1 MQTDFY
7 QKQEE
12 RHYKARV
19 LKATDADIERFEK
32 VAQQFGPCTSLQN
45 SAVYDAIW
53 FVGLNSLAQGR
64 PLIPLN
70 AERWAGEVWL
80 ALCNV
85 GAIRSWEVGPIF
97 ELKQVAE
104 RLWSS

>member
-1 MQTDFY
+1 MMKTDLY

-19 LKATDADIERFEK
+19 LKATDADIERFEQ
-32 VAQQFGPCTSLQN
+32 VAQSFGPCTTLPN
-45 SAVYDAIW
+45 GEVYDAIW

-64 PLIPLN
+64 PLIPQN
-70 AERWAGEVWL
+70 AERWAEEVWL

-85 GAIRSWEVGPIF
+85 GVIRSWEVGPIF
-97 ELKQVAE
+97 ELKHVAE
-104 RLWSS
+104 QLWG